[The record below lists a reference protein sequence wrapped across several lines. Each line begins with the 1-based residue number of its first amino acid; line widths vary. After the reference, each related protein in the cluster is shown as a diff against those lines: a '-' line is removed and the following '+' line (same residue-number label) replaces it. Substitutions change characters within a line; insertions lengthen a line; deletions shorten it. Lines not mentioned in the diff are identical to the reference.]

1 MTTSQMKRTSAA
13 KNLPLAI
20 IAGVLAIFTLLAVIL
35 ELIAWKLSPYVWLFE
50 NSAPIPIAL
59 AWFFGSASVFLEI
72 AAMVFIC
79 ILAFRG
85 HRLVKVLVFV
95 LIGIYLASDVLT
107 FISGYLWDSD
117 GYVKWWFD
125 FRFFG
130 RFDSYEPL
138 GTLGT
143 LLRGVLTKICLATM
157 LVFALIP
164 RRSQSFSSSPN
175 LTPLSTQ
182 SFTPESPTTRSTGKF
197 CTACGATVA
206 LGTAFCG
213 KCGAALS

>member
-1 MTTSQMKRTSAA
+1 MFGSSRIALQF
-13 KNLPLAI
+13 PLLWR
-20 IAGVLAIFTLLAVIL
+20 GSL
-35 ELIAWKLSPYVWLFE
+35 EVRQYFWKLPRWSSF
-50 NSAPIPIAL
+50 
-59 AWFFGSASVFLEI
+59 VFSL
-72 AAMVFIC
+72 
-79 ILAFRG
+79 
-85 HRLVKVLVFV
+85 FV

-130 RFDSYEPL
+130 RFDSYEPF